1 MLTQA
6 HGTQG
11 FNLWAV
17 RGARTPMNV
26 GFAPSLEYYRL
37 GGLCLLRTLDITNTP
52 LKIDRIVYR
61 IVSPYRFENDT
72 KTIRFD
78 EMDRIVLPRLMHRI
92 VSYRFSY
99 RFSYRN
105 DTRHVRGTAVECKT

>member
-1 MLTQA
+1 MQL
-6 HGTQG
+6 
-11 FNLWAV
+11 AV
-17 RGARTPMNV
+17 TGRFRV
-26 GFAPSLEYYRL
+26 APIRL
-37 GGLCLLRTLDITNTP
+37 LSRLCVVVVVMVVVCVYVCVCMCVCS

-105 DTRHVRGTAVECKT
+105 DTRHVRGTAVEFKT

>member
-37 GGLCLLRTLDITNTP
+37 GGLCLLRTLDITNNHGET
-52 LKIDRIVYR
+52 
-61 IVSPYRFENDT
+61 F
-72 KTIRFD
+72 
-78 EMDRIVLPRLMHRI
+78 MRLSVNMQ
-92 VSYRFSY
+92 FSQ
-99 RFSYRN
+99 F
-105 DTRHVRGTAVECKT
+105 